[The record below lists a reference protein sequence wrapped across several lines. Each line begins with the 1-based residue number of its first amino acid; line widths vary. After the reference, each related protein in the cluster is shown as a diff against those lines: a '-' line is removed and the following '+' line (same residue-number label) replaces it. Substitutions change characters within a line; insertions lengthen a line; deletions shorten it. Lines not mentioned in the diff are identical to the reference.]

1 VLKPFLRKIVNRQ
14 SLDRAEAEEA
24 MSLIMEGAATQAQ
37 IAAFVVGL
45 RLKGETVDEVA
56 GCAAA
61 MRARAARVDTG
72 GREVLD
78 TCGTGGDGAN
88 TFNISTAAAFV
99 AAAGGA
105 VVAKHGN
112 RAVSS
117 QCGSADVME
126 ALGVTLA
133 LEPGGVDRCLADVGI
148 AFLFAPN
155 HHAAM
160 RHAAGPRREIG
171 VRTVFNILGP
181 LSNPAG
187 ARHQLLG
194 VYAPELVPLMADVL
208 KELGSRR
215 AWVVHGHDGL
225 DELSISGPTRV
236 AELHDGTVRT
246 FEVTPESAGL
256 SRHPVEAIAGG
267 TAAANAALIAAVYD
281 GTERGAARDVVV
293 LNAGAALVAA
303 GLAGTLAD
311 GAKRAAE
318 AIDSGAARERVA
330 RMVTVTRE
338 RAAPA
343 T

>member
-1 VLKPFLRKIVNRQ
+1 MLKPFLRRIVNRE
-14 SLDRAEAEEA
+14 SLTRAEAEEA
-24 MSLIMEGAATQAQ
+24 MSLIMEGAATPAQ

-61 MRARAARVDTG
+61 MRARAKRVDTG
-72 GREVLD
+72 GHEVLD

-133 LEPGGVDRCLADVGI
+133 LDAGGAARCLKDAGI

-160 RHAAGPRREIG
+160 RHAAAPRKEIG

-225 DELSISGPTRV
+225 DEVSISGPTHV
-236 AELHDGTVRT
+236 AELHEGTVRT
-246 FEVTPESAGL
+246 FDVTPESAGL
-256 SRHPVEAIAGG
+256 SRHPVETIAGR
-267 TAAANAALIAAVYD
+267 TAAENAALLGEVFA
-281 GTERGAARDVVV
+281 GRERGAARDVVL

-303 GLAGTLAD
+303 GRAGTLAD
-311 GAKRAAE
+311 GVTAAAA
-318 AIDSGAARERVA
+318 AIDSGAATDRVA
-330 RMVTVTRE
+330 RLVAAS
-338 RAAPA
+338 RA
-343 T
+343 

>member
-1 VLKPFLRKIVNRQ
+1 MLKPFLRQIVNRQ
-14 SLDRAEAEEA
+14 HLSRAEAEEA
-24 MSLIMEGAATQAQ
+24 MSLIMEGAATPAQ

-56 GCAAA
+56 GCALA
-61 MRARAARVDTG
+61 MRARASRLDTG
-72 GREVLD
+72 NRDVLD

-105 VVAKHGN
+105 LVAKHGN

-126 ALGVTLA
+126 ALGITLS
-133 LEPGGVDRCLADVGI
+133 LDPGGLAHCLERAGI

-160 RHAAGPRREIG
+160 RHAAGPRREIA

-181 LSNPAG
+181 LSNPAE
-187 ARHQLLG
+187 ARRQLLG

-208 KELGSRR
+208 RELGTQR

-225 DELSISGPTRV
+225 DEVSISGPTRV
-236 AELHDGTVRT
+236 AELNDGVVTT
-246 FEVTPESAGL
+246 FDVTPESAGL
-256 SRHPVEAIAGG
+256 TRHPIEAIAGR
-267 TAAANAALIAAVYD
+267 TAGENAALLLHIFE
-281 GTERGAARDVVV
+281 GRERGAPRDVVL

-303 GLAGTLAD
+303 GLAGTLAE
-311 GAKRAAE
+311 GARQAAE
-318 AIDSGAARERVA
+318 AVDSGAALERVQ
-330 RMVTVTRE
+330 RLVTASGE
-338 RAAPA
+338 RARKDD
-343 T
+343 